1 MLSGTFSCINSIATY
16 RVEMNYLKVYCNLIR
31 KAENR
36 TPPDGYTEKHH
47 IFPVSIYG
55 KNNRVVVLTS
65 REHYIAHALL
75 EKICIVRYG
84 VHHYKTHKMTN
95 AHMRMKNNKR
105 YYNSYLY
112 EKCRNRFSE
121 IITEKNKGRVHS
133 IETREKMGNISEDVR
148 ILRQNIGKE
157 VGNKFVELKVGI
169 HNFTKEERVEV
180 AKMGGNKCKELG
192 KGIHSRTEDE
202 KSKDGKMGGKKTYEL
217 KIGAFSIPK
226 EEKLKIIQKVNSQ
239 RWMCLET
246 GYISNAG
253 ALSTYQKKRDI
264 DTSKRKRIS

>member
-1 MLSGTFSCINSIATY
+1 
-16 RVEMNYLKVYCNLIR
+16 MNYLKVYCNLIR

-36 TPPDGYTEKHH
+36 IPPDGYTEKHH

-95 AHMRMKNNKR
+95 AHIRMKNNKR
-105 YYNSYLY
+105 YCNSYLY

-133 IETREKMGNISEDVR
+133 IETRQKMGNISEDVR
-148 ILRQNIGKE
+148 ILRQNVGKE
-157 VGNKFVELKVGI
+157 VGNKIVELKVGI

-192 KGIHSRTEDE
+192 KGIHSRTKDE
-202 KSKDGKMGGKKTYEL
+202 KSEDSKKGGKKTYEL

-226 EEKLKIIQKVNSQ
+226 EERLEIIQKVNSQ

-246 GYISNAG
+246 GHISNSG
-253 ALSTYQKKRDI
+253 GLSTYQKARGI
-264 DTSKRKRIS
+264 DTSKRKRIA